1 MLLLFSLQAT
11 QKTRDFLLQRVYQ
24 MRKPMANYHM
34 LQNQMLNYRLV
45 GRGVLPCEATECGN
59 SAITVVDFTKT
70 FYDE

>member
-1 MLLLFSLQAT
+1 MPLLFSLQAT

-45 GRGVLPCEATECGN
+45 GHRVLPWEAMECGS
-59 SAITVVDFTKT
+59 SAIYCSGLYKDIS
-70 FYDE
+70 